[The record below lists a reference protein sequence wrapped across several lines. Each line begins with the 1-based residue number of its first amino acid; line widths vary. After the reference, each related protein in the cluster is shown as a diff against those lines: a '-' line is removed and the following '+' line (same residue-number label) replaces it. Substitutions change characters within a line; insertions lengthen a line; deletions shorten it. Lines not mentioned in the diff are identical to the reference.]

1 MDQSKIF
8 LLIIIL
14 IAIGAGVL
22 VINYAKHPLPEI
34 QPIKLPVKE
43 SISVPEEGEKLEAP
57 KESKL
62 STGQAVKMVE
72 IEKIKDEIKTTAEG
86 EIIKYQETSFYSEND
101 FAVILENQ
109 EEFKNQLME
118 RLRESLIGVSA
129 KNFAIDLDQSK
140 KSAILKCDV
149 KGAGYGTNSYDM
161 HFLLGIWNLDL
172 WDDFKPHQPP
182 YGKKLTYQGIIN
194 GIPTKIIFEFP
205 YELSH
210 CHEHVWPK

>member
-14 IAIGAGVL
+14 IAIGTGVL
-22 VINYAKHPLPEI
+22 VINYARQPLPEI

-43 SISVPEEGEKLEAP
+43 KIPIIEKGEKLE
-57 KESKL
+57 
-62 STGQAVKMVE
+62 AVKMVE
-72 IEKIKDEIKTTAEG
+72 IEKIKNEIKTTAEG
-86 EIIKYQETSFYSEND
+86 EIIKYQEESFYSEDD
-101 FAVILENQ
+101 FSVILEN
-109 EEFKNQLME
+109 EDEFKNQLMG
-118 RLRESLIGVSA
+118 RLKESLIGVSTE
-129 KNFAIDLDQSK
+129 NFAIDLDQSK

-182 YGKKLTYQGIIN
+182 YGKRLTYQGKID